1 MSLFRVFD
9 IVGSGMVAESV
20 RLNTVASNLANAGT
34 VAGSASEAYR
44 ARMPVFRAVLDEAG
58 GHAARVRVAGIV
70 EDRRPVEREYRP
82 GHPLADGD
90 GYVWRSNVN
99 VVEQMAEM
107 IAASRAYQTNVEVLG
122 TVRQLLLATLRI
134 GE

>member
-9 IVGSGMVAESV
+9 IAGSGMVAESV

-34 VAGSASEAYR
+34 VAASEREAYR
-44 ARMPVFRAVLDEAG
+44 ARMPVFRAVLEEAQ
-58 GHAARVRVAGIV
+58 AVARVRVAGIV

-82 GHPLADGD
+82 GHPLADAD
-90 GYVWRSNVN
+90 GYVWRTNVN
-99 VVEQMAEM
+99 VIEQMAEM
-107 IAASRAYQTNVEVLG
+107 IAASRAYQTNVDVLG
-122 TVRQLLLATLRI
+122 TVRQLLAATLRI